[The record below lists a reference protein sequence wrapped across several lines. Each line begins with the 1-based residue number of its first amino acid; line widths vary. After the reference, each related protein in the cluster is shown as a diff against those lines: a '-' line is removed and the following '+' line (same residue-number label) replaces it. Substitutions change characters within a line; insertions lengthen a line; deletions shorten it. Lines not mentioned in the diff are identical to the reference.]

1 MTYREA
7 RMQAAKQLAAAG
19 VENEAAESWF
29 LMEAVCGISRSF
41 YLLHEQEAMDPV
53 QEQVYFALTRQRC
66 GRMPLQYLTGE
77 QEFMGLP
84 FCVNEHVL
92 IPRQDTEVLVE
103 EAIRVIQ
110 KEMPEAAVLDLC
122 TGSGCIGISI
132 QSFCSNTQVTAAD
145 ISEDALKVA
154 QKNAKEN
161 QVPVKFVHSDLFKE
175 ISGSYDMI
183 VSNPPYIPSK
193 VIETLMPEVRD
204 HEPIKALDGKE
215 DGLYFYRI
223 LAEKVPEYLTD
234 GGWLVMEIGY
244 DQSTDVE
251 KLLKETGFEQVST
264 QKDLAGLDRVVC
276 GVYNRHS
283 K

>member
-1 MTYREA
+1 
-7 RMQAAKQLAAAG
+7 MQAANQLAAAG

-161 QVPVKFVHSDLFKE
+161 QVPVEFVHSDLFEE

-215 DGLYFYRI
+215 DGLYFYRRI
-223 LAEKVPEYLTD
+223 TEESVAYLKP
-234 GGWLVMEIGY
+234 GGYLLYEIGH
-244 DQSTDVE
+244 DQGEAVSSYMRE
-251 KLLKETGFEQVST
+251 NGFKEIEVIR
-264 QKDLAGLDRVVC
+264 DLAGLDRVVR
-276 GVYNRHS
+276 GRR
-283 K
+283 

>member
-161 QVPVKFVHSDLFKE
+161 QVPLKFVHSDLFKE

-215 DGLYFYRI
+215 DGLYFYRV
-223 LAEKVPEYLTD
+223 LALECSKHLNK
-234 GGWLVMEIGY
+234 GGCVYFEIGY
-244 DQSTDVE
+244 DQAE
-251 KLLKETGFEQVST
+251 AVSRILT
-264 QKDLAGLDRVVC
+264 IAGYREIEVIKDEPGLDRVVKARW
-276 GVYNRHS
+276 NR
-283 K
+283 

>member
-1 MTYREA
+1 
-7 RMQAAKQLAAAG
+7 
-19 VENEAAESWF
+19 
-29 LMEAVCGISRSF
+29 
-41 YLLHEQEAMDPV
+41 MDPV

-215 DGLYFYRI
+215 DGLYFYLQGYRESV
-223 LAEKVPEYLTD
+223 AYLKP
-234 GGWLVMEIGY
+234 GGYLLYEIGH
-244 DQSTDVE
+244 DQGEAVSSYMRE
-251 KLLKETGFEQVST
+251 NGFDEIEVIR
-264 QKDLAGLDRVVC
+264 DLAGLDRVVR
-276 GVYNRHS
+276 GRR
-283 K
+283 

>member
-215 DGLYFYRI
+215 DGLYFYRRI
-223 LAEKVPEYLTD
+223 TEESVAYLKP
-234 GGWLVMEIGY
+234 GGYLLYEIG
-244 DQSTDVE
+244 S
-251 KLLKETGFEQVST
+251 
-264 QKDLAGLDRVVC
+264 
-276 GVYNRHS
+276 
-283 K
+283 

>member
-53 QEQVYFALTRQRC
+53 QEQVYFVLTRQRC

-161 QVPVKFVHSDLFKE
+161 QVPVEFVHSDLFEE

-183 VSNPPYIPSK
+183 VSNPPYIPTD
-193 VIETLMPEVRD
+193 VIPQLMPEVQVF
-204 HEPIKALDGKE
+204 EPIEALDGKE
-215 DGLYFYRI
+215 DGLYFYRKI
-223 LAEKVPEYLTD
+223 VEQSKDYLNC
-234 GGWLVMEIGY
+234 GSSLMFEIGY
-244 DQSTDVE
+244 DQGKDVSKMMTDA
-251 KLLKETGFEQVST
+251 GFSNVCVK
-264 QKDLAGLDRVVC
+264 KDLAGNDRVAT
-276 GVYNRHS
+276 GML
-283 K
+283 

>member
-145 ISEDALKVA
+145 ISDFFFHFRL
-154 QKNAKEN
+154 AK
-161 QVPVKFVHSDLFKE
+161 
-175 ISGSYDMI
+175 
-183 VSNPPYIPSK
+183 
-193 VIETLMPEVRD
+193 
-204 HEPIKALDGKE
+204 
-215 DGLYFYRI
+215 YRI
-223 LAEKVPEYLTD
+223 FHYREQFFLHMRKLWFFGFLKCQWATKLHS
-234 GGWLVMEIGY
+234 LNA
-244 DQSTDVE
+244 QS
-251 KLLKETGFEQVST
+251 S
-264 QKDLAGLDRVVC
+264 C
-276 GVYNRHS
+276 
-283 K
+283 

>member
-1 MTYREA
+1 M
-7 RMQAAKQLAAAG
+7 
-19 VENEAAESWF
+19 
-29 LMEAVCGISRSF
+29 
-41 YLLHEQEAMDPV
+41 
-53 QEQVYFALTRQRC
+53 
-66 GRMPLQYLTGE
+66 
-77 QEFMGLP
+77 
-84 FCVNEHVL
+84 
-92 IPRQDTEVLVE
+92 LVE

-215 DGLYFYRI
+215 DGLYFYRRI
-223 LAEKVPEYLTD
+223 TEESVAYLKP
-234 GGWLVMEIGY
+234 GGYLLYEIGH
-244 DQSTDVE
+244 DQGEAVSSYMRE
-251 KLLKETGFEQVST
+251 NGFDEIEVIR
-264 QKDLAGLDRVVC
+264 DLAGLDRVVR
-276 GVYNRHS
+276 GRR
-283 K
+283 

>member
-161 QVPVKFVHSDLFKE
+161 QVPEEVVKDRFDRLLAQVQEIARERSSRFEGTIQEVLVESVNDQDASLVTGRMGNNLLVHFPGDASMIGTFKQ
-175 ISGSYDMI
+175 I
-183 VSNPPYIPSK
+183 
-193 VIETLMPEVRD
+193 
-204 HEPIKALDGKE
+204 HLDVCKG
-215 DGLYFYRI
+215 FYYMGTP
-223 LAEKVPEYLTD
+223 AE
-234 GGWLVMEIGY
+234 
-244 DQSTDVE
+244 
-251 KLLKETGFEQVST
+251 
-264 QKDLAGLDRVVC
+264 
-276 GVYNRHS
+276 
-283 K
+283 

>member
-1 MTYREA
+1 
-7 RMQAAKQLAAAG
+7 
-19 VENEAAESWF
+19 
-29 LMEAVCGISRSF
+29 
-41 YLLHEQEAMDPV
+41 
-53 QEQVYFALTRQRC
+53 
-66 GRMPLQYLTGE
+66 
-77 QEFMGLP
+77 MGLP

-193 VIETLMPEVRD
+193 VIETLMP
-204 HEPIKALDGKE
+204 
-215 DGLYFYRI
+215 
-223 LAEKVPEYLTD
+223 
-234 GGWLVMEIGY
+234 GG
-244 DQSTDVE
+244 T
-251 KLLKETGFEQVST
+251 
-264 QKDLAGLDRVVC
+264 
-276 GVYNRHS
+276 
-283 K
+283 

>member
-1 MTYREA
+1 
-7 RMQAAKQLAAAG
+7 
-19 VENEAAESWF
+19 
-29 LMEAVCGISRSF
+29 
-41 YLLHEQEAMDPV
+41 
-53 QEQVYFALTRQRC
+53 
-66 GRMPLQYLTGE
+66 
-77 QEFMGLP
+77 MGLP

-183 VSNPPYIPSK
+183 VSIRLIFQAKS
-193 VIETLMPEVRD
+193 L
-204 HEPIKALDGKE
+204 
-215 DGLYFYRI
+215 
-223 LAEKVPEYLTD
+223 
-234 GGWLVMEIGY
+234 
-244 DQSTDVE
+244 
-251 KLLKETGFEQVST
+251 
-264 QKDLAGLDRVVC
+264 
-276 GVYNRHS
+276 RH
-283 K
+283 

>member
-110 KEMPEAAVLDLC
+110 KE
-122 TGSGCIGISI
+122 ISI

-161 QVPVKFVHSDLFKE
+161 QVPVEFVHSDLFKE

-215 DGLYFYRI
+215 DGLYFYRRI
-223 LAEKVPEYLTD
+223 TEESVAYLKP
-234 GGWLVMEIGY
+234 GGYLLYEIGH
-244 DQSTDVE
+244 DQGEAVSSYMRE
-251 KLLKETGFEQVST
+251 NGFDEIEVIR
-264 QKDLAGLDRVVC
+264 DLAGLDRVVR
-276 GVYNRHS
+276 GRR
-283 K
+283 

>member
-103 EAIRVIQ
+103 EAIRVI
-110 KEMPEAAVLDLC
+110 
-122 TGSGCIGISI
+122 
-132 QSFCSNTQVTAAD
+132 
-145 ISEDALKVA
+145 
-154 QKNAKEN
+154 
-161 QVPVKFVHSDLFKE
+161 PV
-175 ISGSYDMI
+175 SYTHLRAH
-183 VSNPPYIPSK
+183 
-193 VIETLMPEVRD
+193 ET
-204 HEPIKALDGKE
+204 
-215 DGLYFYRI
+215 
-223 LAEKVPEYLTD
+223 
-234 GGWLVMEIGY
+234 
-244 DQSTDVE
+244 
-251 KLLKETGFEQVST
+251 
-264 QKDLAGLDRVVC
+264 
-276 GVYNRHS
+276 
-283 K
+283 

>member
-161 QVPVKFVHSDLFKE
+161 QVPVEFVHSDLFKE

-215 DGLYFYRI
+215 DGLYFYRV
-223 LAEKVPEYLTD
+223 LALECSKHLNK
-234 GGWLVMEIGY
+234 GGCVYFEIGY
-244 DQSTDVE
+244 DQAE
-251 KLLKETGFEQVST
+251 AVSRILT
-264 QKDLAGLDRVVC
+264 IAGYREIEVIKDEPGLDRVVKARW
-276 GVYNRHS
+276 NR
-283 K
+283 

>member
-103 EAIRVIQ
+103 EAMREPFDGEQI
-110 KEMPEAAVLDLC
+110 LDLC

-161 QVPVKFVHSDLFKE
+161 QVPVEFVHSDLFKE

-215 DGLYFYRI
+215 DGLYFYRRI
-223 LAEKVPEYLTD
+223 TEESVAYLKP
-234 GGWLVMEIGY
+234 GGYLLYEIGH
-244 DQSTDVE
+244 DQGEAVSSYMRE
-251 KLLKETGFEQVST
+251 NGFDEIEVIR
-264 QKDLAGLDRVVC
+264 DLAGLDRVVR
-276 GVYNRHS
+276 GRR
-283 K
+283 

>member
-223 LAEKVPEYLTD
+223 IVKESRQYLKR
-234 GGWLVMEIGY
+234 GGWLIFEIGS
-244 DQSTDVE
+244 DQAEAVKT
-251 KLLKETGFEQVST
+251 LLQEAGYENIEVK
-264 QKDLAGLDRVVC
+264 KDLAGLDRVVY
-276 GVYNRHS
+276 GMYS
-283 K
+283 